1 MSVAYFE
8 EQRREMIAAI
18 RVIAEHLVAEIGKT
32 ALDDR
37 VLKAMTKVPRHEF
50 VPIEVQ
56 PYAYLN
62 RPLPIGFDK
71 TISQPLMVAVM
82 TDLLELKPDD
92 VVLEIGTGLGYQSAV
107 LAELA
112 GKVYTVEII
121 DELAQPA
128 VQRLKREGYTNVEVR
143 VGNGYFGWPEHAPF
157 DKVIVTA
164 APDLIPPPLI
174 NQLKSGGRM
183 VIPVGL
189 PDAQQ
194 LVVVDKDGQRQD
206 QDEGNYAG
214 IVLVARGTRRGGFP
228 RILTT
233 MVADVSDDEVARS
246 PKRCPAATMDNG
258 GVSPLQVRVCRP
270 DIFRTLS

>member
-1 MSVAYFE
+1 MNVAYFE

-18 RVIAEHLVAEIGKT
+18 RVIAEHLAAEIGKA

-37 VLKAMTKVPRHEF
+37 VLRAMAKVPRHEF
-50 VPIEVQ
+50 VPLEVQ

-71 TISQPLMVAVM
+71 TISQPFMVAVM

-112 GKVYTVEII
+112 GSVYSVEII
-121 DELAQPA
+121 DELAQRA
-128 VQRLKREGYTNVEVR
+128 VQRLKRRGYTNIEIR
-143 VGNGYFGWPEHAPF
+143 IGNGYFGWPEHAPF

-174 NQLKSGGRM
+174 NQLKSGARM

-194 LVVVDKDGQRQD
+194 LFVIDKDMNGKVRTKEIMQVLFSLLEGP
-206 QDEGNYAG
+206 DE
-214 IVLVARGTRRGGFP
+214 
-228 RILTT
+228 
-233 MVADVSDDEVARS
+233 
-246 PKRCPAATMDNG
+246 PA
-258 GVSPLQVRVCRP
+258 
-270 DIFRTLS
+270 FRAS

>member
-18 RVIAEHLVAEIGKT
+18 KVIAEHLVAEIGKT

-37 VLKAMTKVPRHEF
+37 VLKAMVKVPRHEF

-82 TDLLELKPDD
+82 TDLLDVKPDD

-112 GKVYTVEII
+112 DRVYTVEII

-174 NQLKSGGRM
+174 NQLKAGGKM

-194 LVVVDKDGQRQD
+194 LVVVDKDVNGRIKTNEIMQVLFSLLEGP
-206 QDEGNYAG
+206 DEA
-214 IVLVARGTRRGGFP
+214 V
-228 RILTT
+228 
-233 MVADVSDDEVARS
+233 
-246 PKRCPAATMDNG
+246 
-258 GVSPLQVRVCRP
+258 
-270 DIFRTLS
+270 FRAS

>member
-1 MSVAYFE
+1 MRVAHFE

-18 RVIAEHLVAEIGKT
+18 RLIAEHLGDEIGKT

-37 VLKAMTKVPRHEF
+37 VLRAMAKVPRHEF

-92 VVLEIGTGLGYQSAV
+92 AVLEIGTGLGYQSAV

-112 GKVYTVEII
+112 GSVYTVEII
-121 DELAQPA
+121 DELAQRA
-128 VQRLKREGYTNVEVR
+128 VQRLKREGYTNTEVR

-174 NQLKSGGRM
+174 NQLKFGGRM

-194 LVVVDKDGQRQD
+194 LVVVDKDVNGRIKTKEIMQVLFSLLEAP
-206 QDEGNYAG
+206 DE
-214 IVLVARGTRRGGFP
+214 P
-228 RILTT
+228 
-233 MVADVSDDEVARS
+233 
-246 PKRCPAATMDNG
+246 
-258 GVSPLQVRVCRP
+258 
-270 DIFRTLS
+270 IFRAS

>member
-1 MSVAYFE
+1 
-8 EQRREMIAAI
+8 MIAAI
-18 RVIAEHLVAEIGKT
+18 KVIAKHLVAEIGKT

-37 VLKAMTKVPRHEF
+37 VLRAMAKVPHHEF

-82 TDLLELKPDD
+82 TGLLAVRPDD
-92 VVLEIGTGLGYQSAV
+92 AVLEIGTGLGYQSAV

-112 GKVYTVEII
+112 GRVYTVEII
-121 DELAQPA
+121 DELAHRA
-128 VQRLKREGYTNVEVR
+128 VQRLKQEGYTNVEVR

-174 NQLKSGGRM
+174 NQLKSGARM
-183 VIPVGL
+183 VVPVGL
-189 PDAQQ
+189 PDAQK
-194 LVVVDKDGQRQD
+194 LVVVDKDVNGRVRTKEIMQVLFSLLEGP
-206 QDEGNYAG
+206 DE
-214 IVLVARGTRRGGFP
+214 P
-228 RILTT
+228 
-233 MVADVSDDEVARS
+233 S
-246 PKRCPAATMDNG
+246 
-258 GVSPLQVRVCRP
+258 
-270 DIFRTLS
+270 FRAS

>member
-1 MSVAYFE
+1 MNVAHFE
-8 EQRREMIAAI
+8 EQRREMIATI

-32 ALDDR
+32 ALGDQ
-37 VLKAMTKVPRHEF
+37 VLRAMAKVPRHEF

-71 TISQPLMVAVM
+71 TISQPFMVAVM
-82 TDLLELKPDD
+82 TDLLELKPED

-112 GKVYTVEII
+112 GQVYTVETI
-121 DELAQPA
+121 DDLAQRA

-143 VGNGYFGWPEHAPF
+143 SGNGYFGWPEHAPF

-194 LVVVDKDGQRQD
+194 LLVVDKDVNGKVRTKEIMQVLFSLLEGPD
-206 QDEGNYAG
+206 QTA
-214 IVLVARGTRRGGFP
+214 
-228 RILTT
+228 
-233 MVADVSDDEVARS
+233 
-246 PKRCPAATMDNG
+246 
-258 GVSPLQVRVCRP
+258 
-270 DIFRTLS
+270 FRAS

>member
-1 MSVAYFE
+1 MSVARFE
-8 EQRREMIAAI
+8 EERREMIAAI
-18 RVIAEHLVAEIGKT
+18 RLIAEHLAAEIGKT
-32 ALDDR
+32 ALGDR

-174 NQLKSGGRM
+174 NQLKAGGKM

-194 LVVVDKDGQRQD
+194 LVVVDKDVTGRIKTNEIMQVLFSLLEGP
-206 QDEGNYAG
+206 DEP
-214 IVLVARGTRRGGFP
+214 T
-228 RILTT
+228 
-233 MVADVSDDEVARS
+233 
-246 PKRCPAATMDNG
+246 
-258 GVSPLQVRVCRP
+258 
-270 DIFRTLS
+270 FRAS